1 MDGGVARIIRNK
13 RLDRAYRIL
22 VDERG
27 RHVSLKEIAYRC
39 GFHDGTQFTKAFKV
53 RFGMSPKDARESDAT
68 LLSSDSAN
76 FDYAVHVSD
85 EAAKRGVDKP

>member
-1 MDGGVARIIRNK
+1 MTNG
-13 RLDRAYRIL
+13 LDRAYRIL

-76 FDYAVHVSD
+76 FD
-85 EAAKRGVDKP
+85 